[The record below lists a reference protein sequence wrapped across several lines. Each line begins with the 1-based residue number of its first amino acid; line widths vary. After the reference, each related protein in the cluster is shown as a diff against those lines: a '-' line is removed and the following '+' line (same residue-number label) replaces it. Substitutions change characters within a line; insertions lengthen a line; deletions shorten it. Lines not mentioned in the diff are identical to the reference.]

1 MAKIAYLD
9 CPTGIAGNM
18 CLGALLDTGVPLT
31 VLQESLALLGLTEEY
46 QLFVETVHRQ
56 GQRATYVDVCLT
68 QPELAPQDLVKSDPD
83 HSHAHSDHQHSS
95 APHFPSLPAPHHHP
109 VHRHLPDIEALL
121 NKAAL
126 PLRVKT
132 WSLDIFRT
140 LAIAEGAVH
149 GIPPES
155 VHFHEVG
162 ATDAIVDIVGTC
174 IGLDWLGINEI
185 YCSALPNGGGTV
197 RAAHGVLPV
206 PVPAVL
212 RLLSTRQV
220 PVYDN
225 GIQAELVTPTGA
237 AIAVT
242 LAHRFGP
249 PPSMQLQQIGLGAG
263 SKDFPLPN
271 LLRLWIG
278 ETPESSANATQE
290 TVALLETQ
298 LDDLS
303 PQVIGYLYDELLAA
317 GALDVFTQ
325 AIGMKKSRPGILLSV
340 LCAPDCVNSCEAL
353 LFQETTTLGIRRTIQ
368 QRTVLQ
374 RQVETIATSLGSVR
388 VKVAHYG
395 DRLVNA
401 QPEYEDCA
409 QLARQHQIP
418 LQEVQSLAL
427 QHWRQTREQKT
438 IEQKTELKGQI
449 RRAK

>member
-1 MAKIAYLD
+1 MTKIAYLE

-31 VLQESLALLGLTEEY
+31 VLQESLALLGLTEKY

-56 GQRATYVDVCLT
+56 GQRATYVDICLG
-68 QPELAPQDLVKSDPD
+68 QPNLAPHDHVRSDHIHP
-83 HSHAHSDHQHSS
+83 HRHSDHQHSS
-95 APHFPSLPAPHHHP
+95 DPHPHSPSDPHPYP
-109 VHRHLPDIEALL
+109 VHRHLPEIEALIH
-121 NKAAL
+121 KAAL
-126 PLRVKT
+126 PLQVKT
-132 WSLDIFRT
+132 WSLEIFRT

-174 IGLDWLGINEI
+174 IGLDWLGIDTI

-197 RAAHGVLPV
+197 RAAHGLLPV

-212 RLLSTRQV
+212 QLLSTRQV

-242 LAHRFGP
+242 LAQSFGP
-249 PPSMQLQQIGLGAG
+249 PPAMQLKQIGLGAG
-263 SKDFPLPN
+263 SKEFLLPN
-271 LLRLWIG
+271 LLRLWVG
-278 ETPESSANATQE
+278 EAPASTATLTQE
-290 TVALLETQ
+290 TVVLLETQ
-298 LDDLS
+298 LDDVS
-303 PQVIGYLYDELLAA
+303 PQVIGYLYDELFAA

-325 AIGMKKSRPGILLSV
+325 AIGMKKSRPGLLLSV
-340 LCAPDCVNSCEAL
+340 LCAPDIVNACEAL
-353 LFQETTTLGIRRTIQ
+353 LFCETTTLGIRRTVQ
-368 QRTVLQ
+368 QRTILQ
-374 RQVETIATSLGSVR
+374 RQVETVATSLGSVR
-388 VKVAHYG
+388 VKVAYYG

-409 QLARQHQIP
+409 QLARQHRIP
-418 LQEVQSLAL
+418 LQEVQALAL
-427 QHWRQTREQKT
+427 QHWRQT
-438 IEQKTELKGQI
+438 IEQKAE
-449 RRAK
+449 

>member
-1 MAKIAYLD
+1 MTKIAYLE

-18 CLGALLDTGVPLT
+18 CLGALLDAGVPLT
-31 VLQESLALLGLTEEY
+31 VLQGSLALLGLTAEY
-46 QLFVETVHRQ
+46 HLSVETVHRQ
-56 GQRATYVDVCLT
+56 GQRATYVDVCLG
-68 QPELAPQDLVKSDPD
+68 QPDIALHDVVRSDHAHP
-83 HSHAHSDHQHSS
+83 HAHSDHQHSS
-95 APHFPSLPAPHHHP
+95 GPHPHSASDPHPHP
-109 VHRHLPDIEALL
+109 VHRHLPDIETLI

-126 PLRVKT
+126 PLQVKT
-132 WSLDIFRT
+132 WSLEIFRT

-174 IGLDWLGINEI
+174 IGLDWLGIDAI

-197 RAAHGVLPV
+197 WAAHGLLPV

-212 RLLSTRQV
+212 QLLSTRQV

-225 GIQAELVTPTGA
+225 GLQAELVTPTGA

-242 LAHRFGP
+242 LAQGFGP
-249 PPSMQLQQIGLGAG
+249 PPTMQLQQIGLGAG

-278 ETPESSANATQE
+278 EALENTANPTQE
-290 TVALLETQ
+290 TVVLLETQ

-303 PQVIGYLYDELLAA
+303 PQVIGYLYNELFAI

-340 LCAPDCVNSCEAL
+340 LCAPDHASSCEAL
-353 LFQETTTLGIRRTIQ
+353 LFRETTTLGIRRTIQ
-368 QRTVLQ
+368 QRTILQ
-374 RQVETIATSLGSVR
+374 RQVKTVATSLGSVR
-388 VKVAHYG
+388 VKVAHHG

-418 LQEVQSLAL
+418 LQEVQALAL
-427 QHWRQTREQKT
+427 QHWRQTIET
-438 IEQKTELKGQI
+438 IEQKTELKD
-449 RRAK
+449 